1 MKEYVN
7 VQSILKLCNSLVKGT
22 ERVPILLV
30 GNKVDLEHQR
40 EVPTVE
46 GMALAQI
53 WGCAFVEASAKQ
65 RTNVNEVFAE
75 IVREMNLKHSTKDRE
90 IVCECC
96 CISQCLENHIIA
108 KNAQNIR

>member
-1 MKEYVN
+1 M
-7 VQSILKLCNSLVKGT
+7 
-22 ERVPILLV
+22 
-30 GNKVDLEHQR
+30 DLEHQR

-46 GMALAQI
+46 GMVSLPSLFKTSSESNNDYFLQALAQI
-53 WGCAFVEASAKQ
+53 WGCSFVEASAKH

-96 CISQCLENHIIA
+96 CIS
-108 KNAQNIR
+108 

>member
-1 MKEYVN
+1 MGVCY
-7 VQSILKLCNSLVKGT
+7 SITNQNLSRHKDH
-22 ERVPILLV
+22 ERTNCQGQRHRKSADTLV

-53 WGCAFVEASAKQ
+53 WGCAFVEASAKH

-96 CISQCLENHIIA
+96 CIS
-108 KNAQNIR
+108 